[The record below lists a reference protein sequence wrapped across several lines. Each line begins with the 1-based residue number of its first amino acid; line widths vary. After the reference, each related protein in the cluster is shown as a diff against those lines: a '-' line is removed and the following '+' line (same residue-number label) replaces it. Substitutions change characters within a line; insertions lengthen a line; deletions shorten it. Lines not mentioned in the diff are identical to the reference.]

1 MSLPLLTVPEFFCTL
16 PSTKKKIKFRPFL
29 VKEEKILLMA
39 LESEQSEDIQV
50 AVINILNACL
60 LTKLNIEHLPNF
72 DIEYLFLQIRSKS
85 VGEIIELRLLH
96 EACEEYTPSSI
107 EVDKIEVTGIEEA
120 NPVIM
125 LTDTLG
131 IKMKFPSMNIT
142 QNIKDDLT
150 DGEKLFEL
158 INNCVDCV
166 FEEEET
172 YEDFTKEELT
182 QFIERLTN
190 LQFKKIVDFF
200 QNQPV
205 LEHKHTFK
213 CSKCGEDVELTLKG
227 LSSFFT

>member
-96 EACEEYTPSSI
+96 EACEEYTSSSI

-172 YEDFTKEELT
+172 FEDFTKEA
-182 QFIERLTN
+182 QRG
-190 LQFKKIVDFF
+190 
-200 QNQPV
+200 
-205 LEHKHTFK
+205 
-213 CSKCGEDVELTLKG
+213 S
-227 LSSFFT
+227 